1 MQITFKSPKNELW
14 QSCFCKAL
22 GKTDTSSTCPMSEFY
37 RCEWQIPNLPV
48 KHPIFV
54 ESSAVFV
61 AFQFPKSALESK
73 NPRQPPM
80 TIPPVLQRI
89 RSKGMRPHRLFIV
102 GQFGML
108 WIYSWTN
115 IWWLGKCSPLHF
127 RKITSAT
134 HTNITSMS
142 HAKNDMHVSGQI
154 IIFHQPRFSW
164 NKGISLTKPP
174 FGVRSCEVAII
185 WPDVNTHCAYIRMCL
200 SINTHVSI
208 YNLMFFDFYAHVCI
222 DTWYIYDHMICI

>member
-54 ESSAVFV
+54 ESPAVFV

-73 NPRQPPM
+73 NPRQSPM

-89 RSKGMRPHRLFIV
+89 RSKGMRLHRLFNV
-102 GQFGML
+102 GKFGML
-108 WIYSWTN
+108 WTYSWTN

-127 RKITSAT
+127 RKITSAK

-142 HAKNDMHVSGQI
+142 HAKNNMHVY
-154 IIFHQPRFSW
+154 
-164 NKGISLTKPP
+164 
-174 FGVRSCEVAII
+174 
-185 WPDVNTHCAYIRMCL
+185 THCAYIRMCL

-208 YNLMFFDFYAHVCI
+208 YNLMFLDFYAHVCI